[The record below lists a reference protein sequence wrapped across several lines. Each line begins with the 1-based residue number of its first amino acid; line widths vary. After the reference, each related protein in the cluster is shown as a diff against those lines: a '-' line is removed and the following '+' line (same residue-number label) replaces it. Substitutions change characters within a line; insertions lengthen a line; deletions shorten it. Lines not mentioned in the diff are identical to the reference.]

1 MNKPRVLGFDP
12 GISGGWALVGGKGQL
27 LVAGVY
33 PTRLIKRS
41 GKTVKAIDGL
51 ALASLIENAEA
62 THAFVEN
69 VHSRPRQQGQFTFGL
84 NAGII
89 HGMVYANGLD
99 VNLVA
104 PTTWKSVFGIKR
116 EENETKAQK
125 KTEARKI
132 VQEIYPDH
140 SDLFKRVMDDGAA
153 EATLIAL
160 YGLSLILEGNSH
172 VGH

>member
-1 MNKPRVLGFDP
+1 MMGPRVLGFDP
-12 GISGGWALVGGKGQL
+12 GISGGWALVGGSGQL
-27 LVAGVY
+27 LIAGVY
-33 PTRLIKRS
+33 PTRLIKKS

-51 ALASLIENAEA
+51 ALASLIDNSEA

-89 HGMVYANGLD
+89 HGIIYANGLD

-104 PTTWKSVFGIKR
+104 PTSWKSVYGIKR
-116 EENETKAQK
+116 GEDETKADK

-132 VQEIYPDH
+132 VQSLYPAR
-140 SDLFKRVMDDGAA
+140 SDLFARVMDDGAA

-160 YGLSLILEGNSH
+160 YGLSLILEGNGH